1 LHKTD
6 CPMVA
11 QSRQVSRLVYEPLV

>member
-11 QSRQVSRLVYEPLV
+11 QSRQVSRLVYEPLA